1 MLNHIIFLQAHV
13 IADVPKIEKSP
24 SDLKRMADS
33 YFRDSL
39 VSPSKLRKVED
50 SVS

>member
-13 IADVPKIEKSP
+13 IAGVPKIEKSP

-39 VSPSKLRKVED
+39 LCPSKFIKVED
-50 SVS
+50 NVS